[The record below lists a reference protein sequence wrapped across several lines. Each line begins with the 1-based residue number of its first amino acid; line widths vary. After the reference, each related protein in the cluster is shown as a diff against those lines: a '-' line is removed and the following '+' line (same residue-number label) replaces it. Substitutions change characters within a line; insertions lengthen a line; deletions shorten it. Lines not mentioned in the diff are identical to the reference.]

1 MLSNRDKLEYKKGM
15 YDLYSA
21 VGTTKILYYAL
32 KNPTEP
38 LDIYQE
44 ATKEYLPPVNLVG
57 TISPLQ
63 PTEDP
68 VMFASNIDRLVMKFD
83 ITGLALENNNL
94 NPYDMTS
101 GYFEFDGMKYTIN
114 KVTPKGM
121 FTDFYTSYE
130 FITEVV
136 K

>member
-1 MLSNRDKLEYKKGM
+1 MLSDKDKKEYKEGM
-15 YDLYSA
+15 YDLYSE

-32 KNPTEP
+32 TIPTEP
-38 LDIYQE
+38 LDVYQE
-44 ATKEYLPPVNLVG
+44 VDKVYLPPVSLVG

-68 VMFASNIDRLVMKFD
+68 VMYASNVDKLIMKFD
-83 ITGLALENNNL
+83 IIGLSLENHNL
-94 NPYDMTS
+94 NPYDMLT
-101 GYFEFDGMKYTIN
+101 GYFEFDGLKYTIN

-130 FITEVV
+130 FITEVIT
-136 K
+136 